1 MKTKELRALSN
12 EELRKKLV
20 DLKKD
25 LIRGMTKRLQKSSTE
40 KTGAIRKIRR
50 EIAKIITILKEKGGR

>member
-40 KTGAIRKIRR
+40 KTAAIKKIRR